1 MDAYRYDVVAMIK
14 MGPYIHGVLIL
25 CACVLYGILFVLSIY
40 PLVQCGVDSVH
51 DCPGQHISGLVPQ
64 NINNG

>member
-1 MDAYRYDVVAMIK
+1 MDAYKYDVVAVIK
-14 MGPYIHGVLIL
+14 MVAYVHGVLIL
-25 CACVLYGILFVLSIY
+25 CGCVLSWYLICLEC
-40 PLVQCGVDSVH
+40 PLVQSEVDSVH